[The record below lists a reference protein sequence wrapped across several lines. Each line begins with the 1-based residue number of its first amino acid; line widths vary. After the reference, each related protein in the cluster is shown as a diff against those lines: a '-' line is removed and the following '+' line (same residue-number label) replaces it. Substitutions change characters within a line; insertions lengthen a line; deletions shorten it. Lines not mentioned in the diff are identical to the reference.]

1 MLIKLVLVFLG
12 AMVLLAMLGNLL
24 FPGRLGRVVKRRLG
38 QEKPGVCKSCG
49 RFVIGKSCDCK
60 KG

>member
-12 AMVLLAMLGNLL
+12 AIAIMGMLGNLL
-24 FPGRLGRVVKRRLG
+24 FPGGLRRIVKKRLGAA
-38 QEKPGVCKSCG
+38 KPASCARCG
-49 RFVIGKSCDCK
+49 RYVIGKSCDCR